1 MFSEY
6 AHRVSTSHSYNL
18 EEGNRH
24 QKPFAWNLLQLLC
37 HTYGREKQKWKKEI
51 YYFCDTL
58 KSWPISQGWWLF
70 LLSLSKYR
78 LKMNPDS
85 KLKSGNGENRS
96 LRGKFTRDQC
106 KNMLSPINLWVK
118 VHSCK
123 NLSLDDDREKIQ
135 LCSCKVKAFSRGLFA
150 WLKWNDKK
158 SLNIHFLNKVSV

>member
-6 AHRVSTSHSYNL
+6 AHIVSTSHNYNL

-24 QKPFAWNLLQLLC
+24 QKPFAWNLLQLLY

-51 YYFCDTL
+51 HYFCDTL

-78 LKMNPDS
+78 LKMNPGS

-106 KNMLSPINLWVK
+106 KNMLSPIKSKCTVVK
-118 VHSCK
+118 IYHLVMTEKRFSSVH
-123 NLSLDDDREKIQ
+123 
-135 LCSCKVKAFSRGLFA
+135 VK
-150 WLKWNDKK
+150 
-158 SLNIHFLNKVSV
+158 